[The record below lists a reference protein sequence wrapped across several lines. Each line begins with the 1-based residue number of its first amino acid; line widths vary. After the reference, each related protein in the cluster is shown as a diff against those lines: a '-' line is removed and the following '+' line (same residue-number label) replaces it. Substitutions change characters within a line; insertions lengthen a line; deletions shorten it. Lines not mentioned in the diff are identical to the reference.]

1 MSSYVFS
8 LGNSPGKRI
17 PETLMLEG
25 KSVTFTLDNYIK
37 TTFLTRYR
45 FYLLMKKNHDIFSEV
60 FEEVDSSDDD
70 FSSSIMQRRQSC
82 KSQDD
87 INASVASC
95 LNETQSLQQSTLI
108 GSSAERE
115 QLKNEQQKAFEDSIA
130 RDREKL
136 TIQSQSTT
144 IENAQGNCS
153 SCSQKSC

>member
-1 MSSYVFS
+1 
-8 LGNSPGKRI
+8 
-17 PETLMLEG
+17 
-25 KSVTFTLDNYIK
+25 
-37 TTFLTRYR
+37 
-45 FYLLMKKNHDIFSEV
+45 
-60 FEEVDSSDDD
+60 
-70 FSSSIMQRRQSC
+70 MQRRQSC

-130 RDREKL
+130 RDRQKL